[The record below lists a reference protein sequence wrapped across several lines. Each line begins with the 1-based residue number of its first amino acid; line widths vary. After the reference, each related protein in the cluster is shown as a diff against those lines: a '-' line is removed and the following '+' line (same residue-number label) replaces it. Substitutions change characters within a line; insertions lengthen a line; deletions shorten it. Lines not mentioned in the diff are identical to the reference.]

1 MENKQL
7 EDRFNTALEKW
18 SEHCKRNSHFSFD
31 WPYLDCDA
39 YREIVSMGSEILPL
53 IRENY
58 ANEKGECGE
67 PGALWV
73 HAIREIIG
81 KDFEI
86 RISDNDIGNIK
97 KLKQSTLNWLDKN
110 MSKYLQRITHN

>member
-7 EDRFNTALEKW
+7 EDRFNDALARW

-31 WPYLDCDA
+31 RPYLDCDS
-39 YREIVSMGSEILPL
+39 YREIVSMGTEILPL

-58 ANEKGECGE
+58 ANEKGGPGE

-73 HAIREIIG
+73 HAIRKIIG

-86 RISDNDIGNIK
+86 RTSDNDRGNINK
-97 KLKQSTLNWLDKN
+97 IKQFTLDWLDKN
-110 MSKYLQRITHN
+110 MSRYVQG